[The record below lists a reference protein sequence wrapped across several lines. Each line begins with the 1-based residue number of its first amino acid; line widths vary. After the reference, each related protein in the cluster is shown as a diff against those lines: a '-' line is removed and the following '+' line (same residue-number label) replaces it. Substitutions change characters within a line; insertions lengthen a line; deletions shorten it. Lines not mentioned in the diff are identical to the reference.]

1 MIESKTDGWRSFPAK
16 GSGSVKVSAAAKNRR
31 LATCTPEEM
40 ASTLGILHRGDPDRW
55 YPLSA
60 QDILDIE
67 KDAEAENI
75 TVKMLVTYL
84 RFMHQTIHIA
94 DFKDAGISEARRISE
109 RLYMLQTQEVAG
121 LDVWIMV
128 SGVKEKLYF
137 DLSGNYA
144 DVVAAIV
151 EAGQKRIEQLRD
163 EHEQA
168 TYRRKY
174 LTRYR
179 RGQEESED
187 PRP

>member
-1 MIESKTDGWRSFPAK
+1 MIDSKTDGWRSFPAK
-16 GSGSVKVSAAAKNRR
+16 AAGTLKVSAAAKNRR

-40 ASTLGILHRGDPDRW
+40 ADTLGILHRGDPDRW

-60 QDILDIE
+60 QDIIDIE
-67 KDAEAENI
+67 KDAEADNI
-75 TVKMLVTYL
+75 SVKMLVTYL
-84 RFMHQTIHIA
+84 RFMHQRITIA
-94 DFKDAGISEARRISE
+94 DFKDAGISEARKISD

-137 DLSGNYA
+137 DLSGNYKE
-144 DVVAAIV
+144 VVDAIV
-151 EAGQKRIEQLRD
+151 ECGQKRIEQLRE

-179 RGQEESED
+179 RGPEESED
-187 PRP
+187 PGP